1 MYKARTVFSTLTPL
15 APRMC
20 KPERFASWL
29 VRSHPLTRTTQVLIA
44 KSARKYSNRVATEPF
59 LNGSSS
65 SYVEEM
71 YNAWLQ
77 DPHSVHVVSNK
88 FIKCIIVIN
97 ININIIIIL
106 FVFYYFCSLGIHFFV
121 AVLLELHQVL
131 HIRLLLL
138 LLQVITKFH

>member
-1 MYKARTVFSTLTPL
+1 MYKARTVFNTLTPL

-29 VRSHPLTRTTQVLIA
+29 VRSHPLTRTTQVMVA

-88 FIKCIIVIN
+88 FIKYIIVN
-97 ININIIIIL
+97 INNNNNNN
-106 FVFYYFCSLGIHFFV
+106 FFCSLGIHFSV
-121 AVLLELHQVL
+121 VVLLELHQVL
-131 HIRLLLL
+131 HIRLLLP